1 MKLFTLERTLNGV
14 VTARLEGGLTGRF
27 LSLALE
33 AGIEVWNVRSES
45 GAVLFEVFARDYLH
59 LRPLRRKS
67 QCRLRLVR
75 RRGLPFALRRIR
87 HPIGLA
93 SGLALMLA
101 VIYLMGALVMDVRI
115 VGNTALSGGVLMQS
129 LAEHGL
135 REGMWQSEVD
145 GENIVH
151 RVLIDNDALSWITVN
166 PMFGTVEV
174 IVWDKI
180 DKPES
185 GIGPYGSAVRA
196 AADAQI
202 TEMEVESGT
211 PVVAKGDVVKQ
222 GDLLVVP
229 QSAALGGSWT
239 GSVRAAVW
247 AKTSWEAEFAAER
260 DGVDR
265 TPTGRVQKNYALELF
280 GAPVELPQR
289 ETAFRWFDSASYRR
303 PLRLFSVTLP
313 VNIIVTEYAEVAQ
326 SARSRTDAELE
337 AVLRDAQRAYER
349 EMLGEREILNRQE
362 TYTVTDGGAVL
373 RVEYL
378 CLENIAEYVA
388 YDAPPAEQAIPGGS

>member
-1 MKLFTLERTLNGV
+1 M
-14 VTARLEGGLTGRF
+14 TGRF

-45 GAVLFEVFARDYLH
+45 GAVLFEVFARDYLR

-93 SGLALMLA
+93 FGLALMLA

-151 RVLIDNDALSWITVN
+151 RVLIDNDALSWMTVN

-211 PVVAKGDVVKQ
+211 PVVAKGDVVKR
-222 GDLLVVP
+222 GNLLVVP

-247 AKTSWEAEFAAER
+247 AKTSWEVEFAAER

-265 TPTGRVQKNYALELF
+265 TPTGRVQKNYSLELF
-280 GAPVELPQR
+280 GAPVGLPQR
-289 ETAFRWFDSASYRR
+289 DTSFRWFDSASYRR

-313 VNIIVTEYAEVAQ
+313 VNLIVTEYTEVAQ
-326 SARSRTDAELE
+326 SARSRTDVELE
-337 AVLRDAQRAYER
+337 VVLRDAQRAYER
-349 EMLGEREILNRQE
+349 ETLGEREILNRQE
-362 TYTVTDGGAVL
+362 AYTVTDGGAVL

-378 CLENIAEYVA
+378 CLENIAEYAA
-388 YDAPPAEQAIPGGS
+388 YDAPPAEQAIPGGSS